1 MSARQRQQPGGRD
14 DDRWLDEWDCTPR
27 DGPAVFVIDTVTYD
41 LHGTRWGRWL
51 DPTRGPEEVRADLV
65 EAIGVEKIEHDEW
78 AVIDQV
84 GLGETALPEQ
94 VSIEGL
100 VRIARLRVGGAS

>member
-1 MSARQRQQPGGRD
+1 MSEQALQQPGGHE

-27 DGPAVFVIDTVTYD
+27 DGPAAYVIDAATYD
-41 LHGTRWGRWL
+41 RYGTRWGRWL
-51 DPTRGPEEVRADLV
+51 DPTRDPEEVRADLV
-65 EAIGVEKIEHDEW
+65 EAIGVEMIEHDEW

-84 GLGETALPEQ
+84 GLGDTALPEQ
-94 VSIEGL
+94 ASIEGL